1 MDRIRRPTGHA
12 PGQFLTAL
20 FPVYTVCTFPTH
32 RSEGRTGS
40 APAPGK
46 QMRSM
51 KHSPGFTLV
60 ELLITLVVAAI
71 LLAWGVP
78 SFQRFM
84 DRTTLT
90 SETNQWVGMIN
101 TARSEAITRSQRVSI
116 CRTTDPDCDGTGTCP
131 CGGAASFH
139 DGVLIFTSDPG
150 TPSPTQFDSSQHTLL
165 AAHSSFSDK
174 VVILANDAADAGGAG
189 TLTFQGDGTLD
200 DANDGT
206 PSARF
211 VICPLKV
218 AGDATTV
225 FNTAAI
231 TGRFVEV
238 NATGRPR
245 VDELTPGNC
254 NATAADSL

>member
-1 MDRIRRPTGHA
+1 MRINKNN
-12 PGQFLTAL
+12 
-20 FPVYTVCTFPTH
+20 
-32 RSEGRTGS
+32 S
-40 APAPGK
+40 
-46 QMRSM
+46 
-51 KHSPGFTLV
+51 GFTLI

-101 TARSEAITRSQRVSI
+101 TARSEAITRGQRVSI
-116 CRTTDPDCDGTGTCP
+116 CRTTDPTCDGSGTCP
-131 CGGAASFH
+131 CGGTASFH
-139 DGVLIFTSDPG
+139 DGVLIFASDAG

-174 VVILANDAADAGGAG
+174 VIVLANDAADAGGAG
-189 TLTFQGDGTLD
+189 TLTFEGDGTLD
-200 DANDGT
+200 GANNGT

-211 VICPLKV
+211 VICPLEV
-218 AGDATTV
+218 AGDTTTA

-231 TGRFVEV
+231 PGRFVEV